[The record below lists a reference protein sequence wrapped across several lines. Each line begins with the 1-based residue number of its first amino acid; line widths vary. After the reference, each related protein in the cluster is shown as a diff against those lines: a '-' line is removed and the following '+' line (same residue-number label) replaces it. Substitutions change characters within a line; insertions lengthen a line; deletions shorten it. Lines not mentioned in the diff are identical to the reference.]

1 MDYELSKTVCLN
13 EGFLPNLKL
22 IFLLYRMILENDG
35 QIILDLELT
44 EKIHNHFLY

>member
-1 MDYELSKTVCLN
+1 MMR
-13 EGFLPNLKL
+13 PLKS
-22 IFLLYRMILENDG
+22 INDG